1 MIRRPP
7 RSTLFPYTTL
17 FRSARLHLVEAA
29 QALGQP
35 VEAPAPFRG
44 DLDLDHGANRRV
56 GLPGQVKDRAPTEE
70 HPVLPQLLKVLADLG
85 FGDAGGLRHLRRR
98 EMNAFGEELED
109 RVHRGSDCLMTAP
122 RLAIPKKLPGV

>member
-1 MIRRPP
+1 MACSCVAPRGIEPP
-7 RSTLFPYTTL
+7 KTRTCAAPILCATSTHFL
-17 FRSARLHLVEAA
+17 
-29 QALGQP
+29 ALGQP
-35 VEAPAPFRG
+35 VDAPAPFRG

-109 RVHRGSDCLMTAP
+109 RVHNFTGLS
-122 RLAIPKKLPGV
+122 